1 MIKQSD
7 AKKAFLGDISGEV
20 MLESTLVMMLVL
32 FLLIGLISLGFLFYQ
47 RSMLNTLAVDTANEI
62 AANYKYSAYKENSN
76 GELEVRLYR
85 TTFAKSK
92 VEALNKTKAEKY
104 IQTKAAA
111 TTLGTDT
118 KVVLEDFNVV
128 TDSIG
133 RMHVEV
139 SASME
144 FDFLFSGALKYFGI
158 ISGKP
163 KIVSTAR
170 SECLDITAYA
180 GHVNFLRYVQSK
192 ANESEFLNTAAG
204 IIDDIKSVVD
214 AFK

>member
-1 MIKQSD
+1 MIKQKN
-7 AKKAFLGDISGEV
+7 KKEFNMSDISGEV
-20 MLESTLVMMLVL
+20 MLESTIVMMLVL
-32 FLLIGLISLGFLFYQ
+32 FLLIALISLGFLFYQ

-85 TTFAKSK
+85 TTFAKNT

-104 IQTKAAA
+104 IESKAML
-111 TTLGTDT
+111 TTLGMDT
-118 KVVLEDFNVV
+118 EVVLEDFNVV
-128 TDSIG
+128 MDSIG

-139 SASME
+139 SVSME

-158 ISGKP
+158 IESKP
-163 KIVSTAR
+163 KIYSTSR

-180 GHVNFLRYVQSK
+180 GHINFLKYVEGY
-192 ANESEFLNTAAG
+192 ADDNEFLNTAAG
-204 IIDDIKSVVD
+204 IVADVADI
-214 AFK
+214 FN